1 LQNDTPGVGALR
13 EHPLALALHAAFD
26 RHRDAVLQAPT
37 GAGKSTLVPL
47 ALLQQPWVNGRK
59 ILMLEPRR
67 LAARAVAA
75 RMASLL
81 GERVGGTVGYR
92 MRLDTRVS
100 RATRIEV
107 VTEGVL
113 TRLLQEDPALEQV
126 ACLIF
131 DEYHERSLAADL
143 GLAFALDARR
153 ELGASFR
160 VLIMS
165 ATLDGERV
173 AALLGDAEVVSVP
186 GRAFP
191 VELRY
196 LGRAL
201 PLLPAASGS
210 GGAANDAAALT
221 RVVAAAVR
229 RALDESAG
237 DVLVFLPGAGEI
249 RRVDAVL
256 REAGLPAQVQLWPL
270 YGDLA
275 AAAQDAV
282 LAPAAAG
289 SRKVVLATNI
299 AETSLTI
306 PGVTAVVD
314 AGLVR
319 RSHFDPATGM
329 SVLTLSRISRAASDQ
344 RAGRAGRVAPGICY
358 RLWSE
363 GAHASLAAQ
372 TTPEILEADLAPL
385 ALELARWG
393 ADDAARL
400 QWLDAPP
407 APALQQA
414 RALLMRLDALNAQG
428 RLTSAGRDMARL
440 PVHPRLAHMLLAAR
454 SLEAPETAAQLAAL
468 LSERDLLPPGAP
480 RGERDPDIRSRLEL
494 LHGAAGAGGADR
506 ALLERLQRGARVLQD
521 AARAL
526 ARAAPGRGQPLS
538 KVQPPPGQLAGA
550 LLALAY
556 PDRISQR
563 REGSDGR
570 YLLANGRGA
579 AFAGSVSLARE
590 EFIVAVQLDDREREA
605 RIDLAAPLQR
615 ALLEQLF
622 AEHIVTEARFGWDAR
637 AGAVLAR
644 HVRRLDALL
653 LEDTQQPAADDARAV
668 AAMIDG
674 IRQCGVEA
682 LPWDTD
688 SRALQARMQF
698 VRALE
703 GAKLARPE
711 LADWP
716 ASDDAAL
723 MASLEQWLAPY
734 LAGITRREQLARLP
748 LAEAL
753 RGRLGAAQL
762 RALEALAPRE
772 LAVPSGSRIRI
783 DYSDA
788 SAPCISVR
796 LQEVF
801 GLAVTPHIAD
811 GAIAVTLKL
820 LSPAQRPVQI
830 TRDLAGF
837 WRSSYLQVRK
847 DMRGR
852 YPRHHWPEDPLQAAP
867 SRGAKRRPDKAP
879 RK

>member
-1 LQNDTPGVGALR
+1 MQNETTAVDAGGA
-13 EHPLALALHAAFD
+13 HPLAIALRAAFG

-47 ALLQQPWVNGRK
+47 ALLHESFVHGRK

-75 RMASLL
+75 RMASTL
-81 GERVGGTVGYR
+81 GERIGDTVGYR

-143 GLAFALDARR
+143 GLALALDARR
-153 ELGASFR
+153 ELGAAFR
-160 VLIMS
+160 VLVMS

-173 AALLGDAEVVSVP
+173 AILLGDAEVVSVP

-191 VELRY
+191 VKIDY

-201 PLLPAASGS
+201 PLLPGP
-210 GGAANDAAALT
+210 GADSIE
-221 RVVAAAVR
+221 RVVAAGVR
-229 RALDESAG
+229 RALAESAG

-249 RRVDAVL
+249 RRLEALLLATQLPPSVQVL
-256 REAGLPAQVQLWPL
+256 AL
-270 YGDLA
+270 YGDMS

-314 AGLVR
+314 SGLVR

-329 SVLTLSRISRAASDQ
+329 SRLEVSRISRAASEQ

-363 GAHASLAAQ
+363 GAHAGLAAA

-393 ADDAARL
+393 NDDAAQL

-407 APALQQA
+407 AATLQQA
-414 RALLMRLDALNAQG
+414 RELLLRLDALNAQG
-428 RLTSAGRDMARL
+428 RLTAVGRDMARL

-454 SLEAPETAAQLAAL
+454 GLDAVELAAQLAAL
-468 LSERDLLPPGAP
+468 LSERDVLRRGPGAHAH
-480 RGERDPDIRSRLEL
+480 DPDMRSRLEL
-494 LHGAAGAGGADR
+494 LRGESPLADGNR
-506 ALLERLQRGARVLQD
+506 NLLERVRRAAQALAAAVRALPGAAP
-521 AARAL
+521 AARKP
-526 ARAAPGRGQPLS
+526 APPME
-538 KVQPPPGQLAGA
+538 LAGA
-550 LLALAY
+550 LLALAF
-556 PDRISQR
+556 PDRIGQR

-579 AFAGSVSLARE
+579 AFAGTVSLARE
-590 EFIVAVQLDDREREA
+590 EFIVAVELDDREREA
-605 RIDLAAPLQR
+605 RIDLAVPLTR

-622 AEHIVTEARFGWDAR
+622 ASHIVTEERFGWEHRSA
-637 AGAVLAR
+637 AVLAR
-644 HVRRLDALL
+644 RVRRLDALL
-653 LEDTQQPAADDARAV
+653 LEDAPRPAADDERAL
-668 AAMIDG
+668 AAMLDG
-674 IRQCGVEA
+674 VRQLGLGA
-682 LPWDTD
+682 LPWDAH
-688 SRALQARMQF
+688 SRDLQARMQF
-698 VRALE
+698 VHGLQRDDL
-703 GAKLARPE
+703 R
-711 LADWP
+711 DWP

-723 MASLEQWLAPY
+723 TASLAQWLGPY
-734 LAGITRREQLARLP
+734 LAGITRREQLAQLP
-748 LAEAL
+748 LADAL
-753 RGRLGAAQL
+753 HGRLTGAQQ
-762 RALEALAPRE
+762 RSLETLAPRT
-772 LAVPSGSRIRI
+772 LAVPSGSHIRI
-783 DYSDA
+783 DYADA
-788 SAPCISVR
+788 GVPCISVR

-801 GLAVTPHIAD
+801 GLMETPRVGGGAVS
-811 GAIAVTLKL
+811 VTFTL

-837 WRSSYLQVRK
+837 WRSSYLEVRK

-852 YPRHHWPEDPLQAAP
+852 YPKHHWPEDPLQAQP
-867 SRGAKRRPDKAP
+867 TRGARRRPGKP
-879 RK
+879 S

>member
-1 LQNDTPGVGALR
+1 LRNEAPGAGAGR
-13 EHPLALALHAAFD
+13 DHPLAVALRAAFG

-47 ALLQQPWVNGRK
+47 ALLQEGFVDARK

-81 GERVGGTVGYR
+81 GERVGDTVGYR

-131 DEYHERSLAADL
+131 DEYHERNLAADL

-173 AALLGDAEVVSVP
+173 ATLLGDAEVVSVP

-196 LGRAL
+196 LGRAQ
-201 PLLPAASGS
+201 PLLPAAAESLNAVTAG
-210 GGAANDAAALT
+210 
-221 RVVAAAVR
+221 VR
-229 RALDESAG
+229 RALMESQG

-249 RRVDAVL
+249 RRVESL
-256 REAGLPAQVQLWPL
+256 LLEPGLPADVRVLPL
-270 YGDLA
+270 YGDMS

-289 SRKVVLATNI
+289 SRKLVLATNI

-314 AGLVR
+314 SGLVR
-319 RSHFDPATGM
+319 RPHFDPATGM
-329 SVLTLSRISRAASDQ
+329 SRLEVSRISRAASEQ

-363 GAHASLAAQ
+363 GAHASLAAA
-372 TTPEILEADLAPL
+372 TAPEILEADLAPL

-393 ADDAARL
+393 ADDATRL

-407 APALQQA
+407 AATLQQA
-414 RALLMRLDALNAQG
+414 RELLARLDALNAQG
-428 RLTSAGRDMARL
+428 RMTALGRDMARL

-454 SLEAPETAAQLAAL
+454 GLDAVELAAQLAAL
-468 LSERDLLPPGAP
+468 LSERDVLRRVAERAP
-480 RGERDPDIRSRLEL
+480 RDPDIRTRLEL
-494 LHGAAGAGGADR
+494 LRGEYGGEGGDR
-506 ALLERLQRGARVLQD
+506 NLLERVQRGAR
-521 AARAL
+521 AL
-526 ARAAPGRGQPLS
+526 AASVGALPGTPPVNRNKPAPALE
-538 KVQPPPGQLAGA
+538 LAGA
-550 LLALAY
+550 LLALAF
-556 PDRISQR
+556 PDRIGQR
-563 REGSDGR
+563 REGSEGR

-579 AFAGSVSLARE
+579 AFAGTVSLARE
-590 EFIVAVQLDDREREA
+590 EFIVAVELDDREREA
-605 RIDLAAPLQR
+605 RIDLAAPLTR
-615 ALLEQLF
+615 ALLERLF
-622 AEHIVTEARFGWDAR
+622 EAHIVTEARFGWEVR
-637 AGAVLAR
+637 SGAVLAR
-644 HVRRLDALL
+644 RVRRLDALL
-653 LEDTQQPAADDARAV
+653 LEDTQQPAADDERAV
-668 AAMIDG
+668 TAMLEGVRQLG
-674 IRQCGVEA
+674 IQA
-682 LPWDTD
+682 LPWDAE
-688 SRALQARMQF
+688 SRGLQARLEF
-698 VRALE
+698 VRALHRHD
-703 GAKLARPE
+703 LT
-711 LADWP
+711 DWP

-723 MASLEQWLAPY
+723 TASIEQWLAPY

-748 LAEAL
+748 LTEAL
-753 RGRLGAAQL
+753 RARLSASQQ
-762 RALEALAPRE
+762 RAIEALAPRE

-783 DYSDA
+783 DYVDA
-788 SAPCISVR
+788 NAPCISVR

-801 GLAVTPHIAD
+801 GLIETPRIAD
-811 GAIAVTLKL
+811 GAVPVTFKL

-837 WRSSYLQVRK
+837 WRSSYLEVRK

-852 YPRHHWPEDPLQAAP
+852 YPKHHWPDNPQQAVP
-867 SRGAKRRPDKAP
+867 TRGARRRPGKGP
-879 RK
+879 SK

>member
-1 LQNDTPGVGALR
+1 MKPRGLVPGG
-13 EHPLALALHAAFD
+13 EHPLAVALRAAFG

-47 ALLQQPWVNGRK
+47 ALLQEDFIQGGK

-67 LAARAVAA
+67 LAARAVAG

-81 GERVGGTVGYR
+81 SERVGDTVGYR

-153 ELGASFR
+153 ELGAAFR

-201 PLLPAASGS
+201 PLLPPAAGFA
-210 GGAANDAAALT
+210 GAAFAAAATLDAVT
-221 RVVAAAVR
+221 SGVR
-229 RALDESAG
+229 RALEESAG

-249 RRVDAVL
+249 RRVEAL
-256 REAGLPAQVQLWPL
+256 LLEAGVAADVKVLPL
-270 YGDLA
+270 YGDMS

-314 AGLVR
+314 CGLVR

-329 SVLTLSRISRAASDQ
+329 SRLEVARISRAASEQ

-358 RLWSE
+358 RLWGE
-363 GAHASLAAQ
+363 GAQASLAPA
-372 TTPEILEADLAPL
+372 TTAEILEADLAPL

-393 ADDAARL
+393 ADDATRL

-407 APALQQA
+407 AATLQQA
-414 RALLMRLDALNAQG
+414 RELLQRLDALNAQG
-428 RLTSAGRDMARL
+428 RMTAVGREMARL

-454 SLEAPETAAQLAAL
+454 SLDAVELAAQLAAL
-468 LSERDLLPPGAP
+468 LSERDVLRRGA
-480 RGERDPDIRSRLEL
+480 GGAQHDPDIRSRLEL
-494 LHGAAGAGGADR
+494 LRGEAGGEGANR
-506 ALLERLQRGARVLQD
+506 NLLERVQRGAKSL
-521 AARAL
+521 AAAVRGL
-526 ARAAPGRGQPLS
+526 PGAPSASRKPA
-538 KVQPPPGQLAGA
+538 PPMELAGA
-550 LLALAY
+550 LLALAF
-556 PDRISQR
+556 PDRIGQR
-563 REGSDGR
+563 RAGSEGR

-579 AFAGSVSLARE
+579 AFAGTVSLARE
-590 EFIVAVQLDDREREA
+590 EFIVAVELDDREREA
-605 RIDLAAPLQR
+605 RIDLAAPLTR
-615 ALLEQLF
+615 ALLERLF
-622 AEHIVTEARFGWDAR
+622 AAHIVTEERFGWEER
-637 AGAVLAR
+637 EGAVLAR
-644 HVRRLDALL
+644 RIRRLDALL
-653 LEDTQQPAADDARAV
+653 LEDEPRPAGDDERV
-668 AAMIDG
+668 IAAMLAGVRQLG
-674 IRQCGVEA
+674 IQS
-682 LPWDTD
+682 LPWDAE
-688 SRALQARMQF
+688 SRGLQARLEF
-698 VRALE
+698 VRALQRQDL
-703 GAKLARPE
+703 GS
-711 LADWP
+711 WP

-723 MASLEQWLAPY
+723 TASLERWLAPY
-734 LAGITRREQLARLP
+734 LAGITRREHLARLP
-748 LAEAL
+748 LTEAL
-753 RGRLGAAQL
+753 RARLGAAQQ
-762 RALEALAPRE
+762 RALETLAPRE
-772 LAVPSGSRIRI
+772 LLVPSGSRIRI
-783 DYSDA
+783 DYADA
-788 SAPCISVR
+788 NAPCISVR

-801 GLAVTPHIAD
+801 GLIDTPRIAD
-811 GAIAVTLKL
+811 GAVAVTFKL

-837 WRSSYLQVRK
+837 WRSSYVEVRK

-852 YPRHHWPEDPLQAAP
+852 YPRHHWPDNPLEAQP
-867 SRGAKRRPDKAP
+867 TRGAKRKLGKDPGK
-879 RK
+879 

>member
-1 LQNDTPGVGALR
+1 LLNEAVGVGAGR
-13 EHPLALALHAAFD
+13 SHPLAVALRAAFG

-47 ALLQQPWVNGRK
+47 ALLQEDFVAGRK

-67 LAARAVAA
+67 LAARAVAG

-81 GERVGGTVGYR
+81 GERVGDTVGYR

-113 TRLLQEDPALEQV
+113 TRLLQEDPVLEQV
-126 ACLIF
+126 GCLIF

-153 ELGASFR
+153 ELGATFR
-160 VLIMS
+160 VLVMS

-173 AALLGDAEVVSVP
+173 ASLLGDAEVVTVP
-186 GRAFP
+186 GRSFP

-201 PLLPAASGS
+201 PLLPAAPGS
-210 GGAANDAAALT
+210 AAGMVAAAQSLE
-221 RVVAAAVR
+221 RVVTSAVR
-229 RALDESAG
+229 RALSESAG

-249 RRVDAVL
+249 RRV
-256 REAGLPAQVQLWPL
+256 EALLLEAELPAQLQLLPL
-270 YGDLA
+270 YGDMS

-282 LAPAAAG
+282 LAPAASG
-289 SRKVVLATNI
+289 SRKLVLATNI

-314 AGLVR
+314 SGLVR

-329 SVLTLSRISRAASDQ
+329 SRLEVSRISRAASEQ

-363 GAHASLAAQ
+363 GAHASLAPA
-372 TTPEILEADLAPL
+372 TAPEILEADLAPL

-393 ADDAARL
+393 ADDAAQL

-407 APALQQA
+407 AASLQQA
-414 RALLMRLDALNAQG
+414 RELLARLDALNAQG
-428 RLTSAGRDMARL
+428 RMTAVGRDMARL

-454 SLEAPETAAQLAAL
+454 SLDAVELAAQLAAL
-468 LSERDLLPPGAP
+468 LSERDVLRRSAG
-480 RGERDPDIRSRLEL
+480 GGQQDPDIRSRLEL
-494 LHGAAGAGGADR
+494 LRGGSAGDGGDR
-506 ALLERLQRGARVLQD
+506 NLLERVQRSARLLAAAAQALPGA
-521 AARAL
+521 AA
-526 ARAAPGRGQPLS
+526 LS
-538 KVQPPPGQLAGA
+538 RKPAPPPELAGA
-550 LLALAY
+550 LLALAF
-556 PDRISQR
+556 PDRIGQR
-563 REGSDGR
+563 REGSGGR

-579 AFAGSVSLARE
+579 AFAGKVSLARE
-590 EFIVAVQLDDREREA
+590 EFIVAVELDDREREA
-605 RIDLAAPLQR
+605 RIDLAAPLTR
-615 ALLEQLF
+615 ALLERLF
-622 AEHIVTEARFGWDAR
+622 QGRIVTEARFGWR
-637 AGAVLAR
+637 PREGAVLAR
-644 HVRRLDALL
+644 RVRRLDALL
-653 LEDTQQPAADDARAV
+653 LEDTQQPAADDERAA
-668 AAMIDG
+668 AAMLEG
-674 IRQCGVEA
+674 VRQLGLQA
-682 LPWDTD
+682 LPWDAD
-688 SRALQARMQF
+688 SRGLQARLEF
-698 VRALE
+698 VRALHRDDL
-703 GAKLARPE
+703 G
-711 LADWP
+711 DWP

-723 MASLEQWLAPY
+723 TVSLERWLLPH
-734 LAGITRREQLARLP
+734 LGGITRREQLARVP
-748 LAEAL
+748 LAAAL
-753 RGRLGAAQL
+753 RGRLGASQQ

-772 LAVPSGSRIRI
+772 LMVPSGSHIRI
-783 DYSDA
+783 DYVDA
-788 SAPCISVR
+788 NAPCISVR

-801 GLAVTPHIAD
+801 GLIETPRIAD
-811 GAIAVTLKL
+811 GAIPLTFKL

-837 WRSSYLQVRK
+837 WRSGYLEVRK
-847 DMRGR
+847 HLRGR
-852 YPRHHWPEDPLQAAP
+852 YPKHHWPDNPLQALP
-867 SRGAKRRPDKAP
+867 TRGARRPGRGP

>member
-1 LQNDTPGVGALR
+1 MQNDTPAVAAWR
-13 EHPLALALHAAFD
+13 EHPLALALRAALD
-26 RHRDAVLQAPT
+26 RQRDAVLQAPT

-81 GERVGGTVGYR
+81 GERIGDTVGYR

-100 RATRIEV
+100 RDTRIEV

-126 ACLIF
+126 ACLVF

-143 GLAFALDARR
+143 GLALALDARS

-173 AALLGDAEVVSVP
+173 AALLGDAAVVSVP

-196 LGRAL
+196 LGRGP
-201 PLLPAASGS
+201 PLLPAAP
-210 GGAANDAAALT
+210 GAAGGSTHGAVSLE

-229 RALDESAG
+229 RALEESAG

-249 RRVDAVL
+249 RRVEAVL
-256 REAGLPAQVQLWPL
+256 RDAGLSARVQLWPL

-299 AETSLTI
+299 AETSVTI

-314 AGLVR
+314 AGLAR
-319 RSHFDPATGM
+319 RSQFDPVTGM
-329 SVLTLSRISRAASDQ
+329 SRLLLARISRAASDQ

-414 RALLMRLDALNAQG
+414 RALLLRLDALNAQG
-428 RLTSAGRDMARL
+428 RLTTTGREMARL

-454 SLEAPETAAQLAAL
+454 GLDALETAAQLAAL
-468 LSERDLLPPGAP
+468 LSERDLLHPGAQ
-480 RGERDPDIRSRLEL
+480 RGARDPDIRSRLEL
-494 LHGAAGAGGADR
+494 LHGAGGAGGAAGADR
-506 ALLERLQRGARVLQD
+506 ALLERVQR

-526 ARAAPGRGQPLS
+526 HDAARESAGAARERRKPL
-538 KVQPPPGQLAGA
+538 PPQQLAGA

-556 PDRISQR
+556 PDRIGQR

-579 AFAGSVSLARE
+579 AFEGSVSLARE

-622 AEHIVTEARFGWDAR
+622 AAHIVTEARFGWDAR

-644 HVRRLDALL
+644 RVRRLDALL
-653 LEDTQQPAADDARAV
+653 LEDMQQPAADDVRAV

-688 SRALQARMQF
+688 SRTLQARMQF
-698 VRALE
+698 VRVLQRRD
-703 GAKLARPE
+703 LP
-711 LADWP
+711 DWP

-753 RGRLGAAQL
+753 RSRLGAAQL
-762 RALEALAPRE
+762 RALDALAPRE
-772 LAVPSGSRIRI
+772 VAVPSGSRIRI
-783 DYSDA
+783 DYVDA
-788 SAPCISVR
+788 NAPCISVR

-801 GLAVTPHIAD
+801 GLAATPHIAD
-811 GAIAVTLKL
+811 GAIPLTLKL

-852 YPRHHWPEDPLQAAP
+852 YPRHHWPDDPLQAAP
-867 SRGAKRRPDKAP
+867 GRGARRRSEKAP

>member
-1 LQNDTPGVGALR
+1 MKPRGLVPGG
-13 EHPLALALHAAFD
+13 EHPLAVALRAAFG

-47 ALLQQPWVNGRK
+47 ALLQEDFIQGGK

-67 LAARAVAA
+67 LAARAVAG

-81 GERVGGTVGYR
+81 GERIGDTVGYR

-153 ELGASFR
+153 ELGAGFR

-191 VELRY
+191 VEIRY

-201 PLLPAASGS
+201 PLLPGAAGS
-210 GGAANDAAALT
+210 AGGAL
-221 RVVAAAVR
+221 VAAHALDAVTSGVR
-229 RALDESAG
+229 RALGESDG

-249 RRVDAVL
+249 RRVEALL
-256 REAGLPAQVQLWPL
+256 REAGVPAHVSVLPL
-270 YGDLA
+270 YGDLS

-282 LAPAAAG
+282 LAPAPAG

-314 AGLVR
+314 SGLVR

-329 SVLTLSRISRAASDQ
+329 SRLEVARISRAASEQ

-363 GAHASLAAQ
+363 GAHAGLAAA

-393 ADDAARL
+393 TEDAAQL

-407 APALQQA
+407 AATLQQA
-414 RALLMRLDALNAQG
+414 RELLLRLDALNAQG
-428 RLTSAGRDMARL
+428 RLTAAGRDMARL
-440 PVHPRLAHMLLAAR
+440 PVHPRLAHMLLVAR
-454 SLEAPETAAQLAAL
+454 GLDAVELAAQLAAL
-468 LSERDLLPPGAP
+468 LSERDVLRRGMGGATH
-480 RGERDPDIRSRLEL
+480 DPDIRSRLEL
-494 LHGAAGAGGADR
+494 LRGELPADD
-506 ALLERLQRGARVLQD
+506 ANSNLLERVRRAAQTLAG

-526 ARAAPGRGQPLS
+526 PGAAAATRKRA
-538 KVQPPPGQLAGA
+538 PPTELAGA
-550 LLALAY
+550 LLALAF
-556 PDRISQR
+556 PDRIGQR

-579 AFAGSVSLARE
+579 AFAGTVSLARE
-590 EFIVAVQLDDREREA
+590 EFIVAVELDDREREA
-605 RIDLAAPLQR
+605 RIDLAAPLTR
-615 ALLEQLF
+615 GLLEQIF
-622 AEHIVTEARFGWDAR
+622 AAHIVTEERFGWEDRSAAVIAR
-637 AGAVLAR
+637 R
-644 HVRRLDALL
+644 VRRFDALL
-653 LEDTQQPAADDARAV
+653 LEDAARPAADDERAV
-668 AAMIDG
+668 AAMLE
-674 IRQCGVEA
+674 GVTQLGLEA
-682 LPWDTD
+682 LPWDAH
-688 SRALQARMQF
+688 SRDLQARMQF
-698 VRALE
+698 VLGLHRDNL
-703 GAKLARPE
+703 G
-711 LADWP
+711 DWP

-723 MASLEQWLAPY
+723 AVDLAQWLGPY
-734 LAGITRREQLARLP
+734 LVGITRREQLARVP

-753 RGRLGAAQL
+753 LGRLSATQQ
-762 RALEALAPRE
+762 RSLETLAPRT
-772 LAVPSGSRIRI
+772 LAVPSGSHIRI
-783 DYSDA
+783 DYTDA

-801 GLAVTPHIAD
+801 GLIETPRVGGGAVP
-811 GAIAVTLKL
+811 VTFKL

-837 WRSSYLQVRK
+837 WRSSYLEVRK

-852 YPRHHWPEDPLQAAP
+852 YPKHHWPDDPLQAQP
-867 SRGAKRRPDKAP
+867 TRGARRKPGKP
-879 RK
+879 T

>member
-1 LQNDTPGVGALR
+1 LQNEAAGALVGR
-13 EHPLALALHAAFD
+13 QHPLAVALRAAFG

-47 ALLQQPWVNGRK
+47 ALLQEALVDGRK

-81 GERVGGTVGYR
+81 GERVGDTVGYR
-92 MRLDTRVS
+92 MRLDTQVS

-126 ACLIF
+126 AWLIF

-143 GLAFALDARR
+143 GLALALDARR

-186 GRAFP
+186 GRAFA

-201 PLLPAASGS
+201 PLLPPPPGS
-210 GGAANDAAALT
+210 PGGRIGGAQSLERNVST
-221 RVVAAAVR
+221 AVQ
-229 RALDESAG
+229 RALGESGG

-249 RRVDAVL
+249 RRVESLLLD
-256 REAGLPAQVQLWPL
+256 AGLPGHVTVMPL
-270 YGDLA
+270 YGDMS

-289 SRKVVLATNI
+289 TRRVVLATNI

-306 PGVTAVVD
+306 PAVTAVVD
-314 AGLVR
+314 SGLVR
-319 RSHFDPATGM
+319 RPQFDPATGM
-329 SVLTLSRISRAASDQ
+329 SRLVTTRISRAASEQ

-358 RLWSE
+358 RLWGE
-363 GAHASLAAQ
+363 GAHASLAAA
-372 TTPEILEADLAPL
+372 TDAEILEADLAPL

-393 ADDAARL
+393 ANDATRL

-407 APALQQA
+407 AATLQQA
-414 RALLMRLDALNAQG
+414 RDLLARLEALDAQG
-428 RLTSAGRDMARL
+428 RMTALGRDMARL

-454 SLEAPETAAQLAAL
+454 GLDAVPLAAQLAAL
-468 LSERDLLPPGAP
+468 LSERDLLRAGA
-480 RGERDPDIRSRLEL
+480 GAGGAARDPDIRSRLEL
-494 LHGAAGAGGADR
+494 LRDEPRGQAAAAHGDRNAVERVQRASR
-506 ALLERLQRGARVLQD
+506 ALE
-521 AARAL
+521 AAVRAL
-526 ARAAPGRGQPLS
+526 PGASHSGRKPAAPAL
-538 KVQPPPGQLAGA
+538 LAGA
-550 LLALAY
+550 LLALAF
-556 PDRISQR
+556 PDRIGQR
-563 REGSDGR
+563 REGGAGR

-579 AFAGSVSLARE
+579 AFAGAVSLARE
-590 EFIVAVQLDDREREA
+590 EFIVALELDDREREA
-605 RIDLAAPLQR
+605 RIDLAAPLSR

-622 AEHIVTEARFGWDAR
+622 EAHIVTAERFGWEIR
-637 AGAVLAR
+637 SGAVIAR
-644 HVRRLDALL
+644 RVRQLDALV
-653 LEDTQQPAADDARAV
+653 LEDQQRPAADDERAL
-668 AAMIDG
+668 AAMLEG
-674 IRQCGVEA
+674 VRQCGIEA
-682 LPWDTD
+682 LPWDAEA
-688 SRALQARMQF
+688 RGLQARMEF
-698 VRALE
+698 VRSLQRRD
-703 GAKLARPE
+703 LAG
-711 LADWP
+711 WP
-716 ASDDAAL
+716 ASDAAAL
-723 MASLEQWLAPY
+723 TASLDQWLTPY
-734 LAGITRREQLARLP
+734 LGGITRREQLARIP

-753 RGRLGAAQL
+753 RGRLHARQQ
-762 RALEALAPRE
+762 RALETLAPRE
-772 LAVPSGSRIRI
+772 LLVPSGSRIRI
-783 DYSDA
+783 DYADA
-788 SAPCISVR
+788 NAPCISVR

-801 GLAVTPHIAD
+801 GLTETPRVAD
-811 GAIAVTLKL
+811 GAVPVTFTL

-837 WRSSYLQVRK
+837 WRSSYFEVRK

-852 YPRHHWPEDPLQAAP
+852 YPKHHWPENPLQAAP
-867 SRGAKRRPDKAP
+867 TRGARRRPGKAP
-879 RK
+879 RD

>member
-1 LQNDTPGVGALR
+1 LQSEAAGALAGR
-13 EHPLALALHAAFD
+13 QHPLAVALRAAFG

-47 ALLQQPWVNGRK
+47 ALLHEPLVDGRK

-81 GERVGGTVGYR
+81 GERVGDTVGYR

-100 RATRIEV
+100 PVTRIEV

-126 ACLIF
+126 AFLIF

-143 GLAFALDARR
+143 GLALALDARG

-165 ATLDGERV
+165 ATLDGERI

-186 GRAFP
+186 GRAFD

-201 PLLPAASGS
+201 PLLPSPPGTPGTRF
-210 GGAANDAAALT
+210 GGADSLEHS
-221 RVVAAAVR
+221 VSAAVQ
-229 RALDESAG
+229 RALGESAG
-237 DVLVFLPGAGEI
+237 DVLVFLPGASEI
-249 RRVDAVL
+249 RRVESLLLD
-256 REAGLPAQVQLWPL
+256 AGLPAAVTLMPL
-270 YGDLA
+270 YGEMS

-282 LAPAAAG
+282 LAPAVPG

-314 AGLVR
+314 SGLVR
-319 RSHFDPATGM
+319 RSQFDPATGM
-329 SVLTLSRISRAASDQ
+329 SRLVTTRISRAASEQ
-344 RAGRAGRVAPGICY
+344 RAGRAGRVAPGVCY

-363 GAHASLAAQ
+363 SAHARLAAA
-372 TTPEILEADLAPL
+372 TSPEILEADLAPL

-393 ADDAARL
+393 ADDATRL
-400 QWLDAPP
+400 AWLDAPP
-407 APALQQA
+407 AATLQQA
-414 RALLMRLDALNAQG
+414 RDLLARLEALNAQG
-428 RLTSAGRDMARL
+428 RMTALGRDMARL

-454 SLEAPETAAQLAAL
+454 GLDAVQLAAQLAAL
-468 LSERDLLPPGAP
+468 LSERDLLRAGALASQ
-480 RGERDPDIRSRLEL
+480 RDPDIRSRLEL
-494 LHGAAGAGGADR
+494 LRGEPRAKAAAGDRNPVERVQRASRALEAAVRALPGGAR
-506 ALLERLQRGARVLQD
+506 NGRKPP
-521 AARAL
+521 
-526 ARAAPGRGQPLS
+526 APML
-538 KVQPPPGQLAGA
+538 LAGA
-550 LLALAY
+550 LLALAF
-556 PDRISQR
+556 PDRIGQR
-563 REGSDGR
+563 REGSEGR

-579 AFAGSVSLARE
+579 AFAGAVSLARE
-590 EFIVAVQLDDREREA
+590 EFIVALELDDREREA
-605 RIDLAAPLQR
+605 RIDLAAPLSR

-622 AEHIVTEARFGWDAR
+622 ESRIVTEERFGWEMR
-637 AGAVLAR
+637 SGAVVAR
-644 HVRRLDALL
+644 RVRQLDALM
-653 LEDTQQPAADDARAV
+653 LEDVQRPAADDVRAV
-668 AAMIDG
+668 AAMLEG
-674 IRQCGVEA
+674 VRQCGIEA
-682 LPWDTD
+682 LPWDAD
-688 SRALQARMQF
+688 SRSLQARMQF
-698 VRALE
+698 VRSLQ
-703 GAKLARPE
+703 RRD

-716 ASDDAAL
+716 ASDAAAL
-723 MASLEQWLAPY
+723 TASLEQWLAPY
-734 LAGITRREQLARLP
+734 LGGITRRDQLARIALS
-748 LAEAL
+748 EAL
-753 RGRLGAAQL
+753 RSRLSGTQQ
-762 RALEALAPRE
+762 RALETLAPRE
-772 LAVPSGSRIRI
+772 LLVPSGSRIGI
-783 DYSDA
+783 DYTDT

-801 GLAVTPHIAD
+801 GLMETPRVAD
-811 GAIAVTLKL
+811 GAIPVTFKL

-837 WRSSYLQVRK
+837 WRSSYMEVRK

-852 YPRHHWPEDPLQAAP
+852 YPKHHWPENPLQAAP
-867 SRGAKRRPDKAP
+867 TRGARRRPGKAP
-879 RK
+879 RD

>member
-1 LQNDTPGVGALR
+1 LQNEPTAVGAGGA
-13 EHPLALALHAAFD
+13 HPLAVALRAAFG

-47 ALLQQPWVNGRK
+47 ALLHEKFVHGRK

-81 GERVGGTVGYR
+81 GERIGDTVGYR

-143 GLAFALDARR
+143 GLALALDARR
-153 ELGASFR
+153 ELGAAFR
-160 VLIMS
+160 VLVMS

-191 VELRY
+191 VQLQY
-196 LGRAL
+196 LGRGL
-201 PLLPAASGS
+201 PLLP
-210 GGAANDAAALT
+210 GAAADSIERA
-221 RVVAAAVR
+221 VVSGVR
-229 RALDESAG
+229 RALDESTG

-249 RRVDAVL
+249 RRVEALLRAAQFPASVQVL
-256 REAGLPAQVQLWPL
+256 AL
-270 YGDLA
+270 YGDMG

-314 AGLVR
+314 SGLVR

-329 SVLTLSRISRAASDQ
+329 SRLEVSRISRAASKQ

-363 GAHASLAAQ
+363 GAHAGLAAA

-393 ADDAARL
+393 TEDAAQL

-407 APALQQA
+407 AATLQQA
-414 RALLMRLDALNAQG
+414 RELLLRLDALNAQG
-428 RLTSAGRDMARL
+428 RLTAAGRDMARL
-440 PVHPRLAHMLLAAR
+440 PVHPRLAHMLLVAR
-454 SLEAPETAAQLAAL
+454 GLDAVELAAQLAAL
-468 LSERDLLPPGAP
+468 LSERDVLRRGMGGATH
-480 RGERDPDIRSRLEL
+480 DPDIRSRLEL
-494 LHGAAGAGGADR
+494 LRGELPADD
-506 ALLERLQRGARVLQD
+506 ANSNLLERVRRAAQTLAG

-526 ARAAPGRGQPLS
+526 PGAAAATRKRA
-538 KVQPPPGQLAGA
+538 PPTELAGA
-550 LLALAY
+550 LLALAF
-556 PDRISQR
+556 PDRIGQR

-579 AFAGSVSLARE
+579 AFAGTVSLARE
-590 EFIVAVQLDDREREA
+590 EFIVAVELDDREREA
-605 RIDLAAPLQR
+605 RIDLAAPLTR
-615 ALLEQLF
+615 GLLEQIF
-622 AEHIVTEARFGWDAR
+622 AAHIVTEERFGWEDRSAAVIAR
-637 AGAVLAR
+637 R
-644 HVRRLDALL
+644 VRRFDALL
-653 LEDTQQPAADDARAV
+653 LEDAARPAADDERAV
-668 AAMIDG
+668 AAMLE
-674 IRQCGVEA
+674 GVTQLGLEA
-682 LPWDTD
+682 LPWDAH
-688 SRALQARMQF
+688 SRDLQARMQF
-698 VRALE
+698 VLGLHRDNL
-703 GAKLARPE
+703 G
-711 LADWP
+711 DWP

-723 MASLEQWLAPY
+723 AVDLAQWLGPY
-734 LAGITRREQLARLP
+734 LVGITRREQLARVP

-753 RGRLGAAQL
+753 LGRLSATQQ
-762 RALEALAPRE
+762 RSLETLAPRT
-772 LAVPSGSRIRI
+772 LAVPSGSHIRI
-783 DYSDA
+783 DYTDA

-801 GLAVTPHIAD
+801 GLIETPRVGGGAVP
-811 GAIAVTLKL
+811 VTFKL

-837 WRSSYLQVRK
+837 WRSSYLEVRK

-852 YPRHHWPEDPLQAAP
+852 YPKHHWPDDPLQAQP
-867 SRGAKRRPDKAP
+867 TRGARRKPGKP
-879 RK
+879 T

>member
-1 LQNDTPGVGALR
+1 
-13 EHPLALALHAAFD
+13 
-26 RHRDAVLQAPT
+26 
-37 GAGKSTLVPL
+37 
-47 ALLQQPWVNGRK
+47 
-59 ILMLEPRR
+59 MLEPRR
-67 LAARAVAA
+67 VAARAVAA

-81 GERVGGTVGYR
+81 GERIGDTVGYR

-143 GLAFALDARR
+143 GLALALDARR
-153 ELGASFR
+153 ELGAAFR
-160 VLIMS
+160 VLVMS

-173 AALLGDAEVVSVP
+173 ATLLGDAEVVSVP

-191 VELRY
+191 VKIEY

-201 PLLPAASGS
+201 PLLPGP
-210 GGAANDAAALT
+210 GADSIE
-221 RVVAAAVR
+221 RVVAAGVR
-229 RALDESAG
+229 RALAESAG

-249 RRVDAVL
+249 RRL
-256 REAGLPAQVQLWPL
+256 EALLLATQLPAAVQVLAL
-270 YGDLA
+270 YGDLS

-282 LAPAAAG
+282 LAPTAEG

-314 AGLVR
+314 SGLVR

-329 SVLTLSRISRAASDQ
+329 SRREVSRISRAASEQ

-363 GAHASLAAQ
+363 GAQAGLAAA

-393 ADDAARL
+393 SDDATQL

-407 APALQQA
+407 AATLQQA
-414 RALLMRLDALNAQG
+414 RELLLRLDALNAQG
-428 RLTSAGRDMARL
+428 RLTAVGRDMARL

-454 SLEAPETAAQLAAL
+454 GLDAVELAAQLAAL
-468 LSERDLLPPGAP
+468 LSERDVLRRGPGADA
-480 RGERDPDIRSRLEL
+480 RDPDMRSRLEL
-494 LHGAAGAGGADR
+494 LHGESPRADADR
-506 ALLERLQRGARVLQD
+506 NLLERVRRAAQALAAAVRALPGAAP
-521 AARAL
+521 AARKP
-526 ARAAPGRGQPLS
+526 APPME
-538 KVQPPPGQLAGA
+538 LAGA
-550 LLALAY
+550 LLALAF
-556 PDRISQR
+556 PDRIGQR

-579 AFAGSVSLARE
+579 AFAGTVSLARE
-590 EFIVAVQLDDREREA
+590 EFIVAVELDDREREA
-605 RIDLAAPLQR
+605 RIDLAVPLTR

-622 AEHIVTEARFGWDAR
+622 ASHIVTEERFGWEHRSA
-637 AGAVLAR
+637 AVLAR
-644 HVRRLDALL
+644 RVRRLDALL
-653 LEDTQQPAADDARAV
+653 LEDAPRPAADDERAL
-668 AAMIDG
+668 AAMLDGVRQLGID
-674 IRQCGVEA
+674 A
-682 LPWDTD
+682 LPWDAH
-688 SRALQARMQF
+688 SRDLQARMQF
-698 VRALE
+698 VHGLQRDDL
-703 GAKLARPE
+703 R
-711 LADWP
+711 DWP
-716 ASDDAAL
+716 ASDDPAL
-723 MASLEQWLAPY
+723 MLSLAQWLGPY
-734 LAGITRREQLARLP
+734 LAGITRREQLPQLP
-748 LAEAL
+748 LADAL
-753 RGRLGAAQL
+753 HARLNGAQQ
-762 RALEALAPRE
+762 RSLEALAPRT
-772 LAVPSGSRIRI
+772 LAVPSGSHIRI
-783 DYSDA
+783 DYADA
-788 SAPCISVR
+788 GAPCISVR

-801 GLAVTPHIAD
+801 GLMETPRVGGGAVP
-811 GAIAVTLKL
+811 VTFKL

-837 WRSSYLQVRK
+837 WRSSYLEVRK

-852 YPRHHWPEDPLQAAP
+852 YPKHHWPEDPLQAQP
-867 SRGAKRRPDKAP
+867 TRGARRRPGKP
-879 RK
+879 S